1 MAFFKANIVLAI
13 FLLVVLMV
21 LVKIYSKGDQMS
33 NSGMLDNYLIAQALG
48 WDWNFWTMITITG
61 IEIGIFILMVAL
73 CGVLC
78 VILDIK

>member
-1 MAFFKANIVLAI
+1 M
-13 FLLVVLMV
+13 
-21 LVKIYSKGDQMS
+21 G

-48 WDWNFWTMITITG
+48 WDWNFWTMVTITG

-73 CGVLC
+73 CGVIC